1 VNLDNH
7 RRTFVDGC
15 ELLDGWPQVRWRPGN
30 DTGRNPP
37 LHLRHGDHLLRRSS
51 DMGLHSG
58 PSSVAAATIAPCHC
72 RHRASKS
79 SAHLARHNTSLN
91 CTRGRAPQPTQE
103 TSLKELT
110 PLPASFNLPWP
121 FPQTHARAHETTL
134 LLLARCAQ
142 CVDEIAP
149 LWRWPEERVVLCG
162 GLFFT

>member
-1 VNLDNH
+1 
-7 RRTFVDGC
+7 
-15 ELLDGWPQVRWRPGN
+15 
-30 DTGRNPP
+30 
-37 LHLRHGDHLLRRSS
+37 
-51 DMGLHSG
+51 MGLHSG

-162 GLFFT
+162 GLRTVAKVGTLPREITQLANFSHFVAAVLSPPCRPGVPVGTSGENDPRI